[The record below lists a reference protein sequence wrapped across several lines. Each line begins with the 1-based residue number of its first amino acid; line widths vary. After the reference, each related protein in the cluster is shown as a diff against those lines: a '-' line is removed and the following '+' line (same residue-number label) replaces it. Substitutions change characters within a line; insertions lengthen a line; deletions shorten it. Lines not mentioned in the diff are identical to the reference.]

1 MTEKNPGRATIPDP
15 NLSRLIYVLSASGL
29 AYIVASRMLAEHAL
43 KVYGSGSVHRAAI
56 FSEYAYPTVLATF
69 LLTMIAIAVAA
80 RVPQDPATGRGSRR
94 ALQGIAW
101 GLLGGVVCCAAVVP
115 VMLTRGGESTRFL
128 VNAFADAYSPGPV
141 ALATLLLLAVALPL
155 ASEVVFRGIILR
167 TLRVC
172 AGAPAAVVASTV
184 LFAVWWPVLGW
195 YGSAVLGLVSALLY
209 IRTRGILA
217 SVVANSV
224 CTVGSAIIVVPIAF
238 R

>member
-1 MTEKNPGRATIPDP
+1 MTEKSPACSTPDP
-15 NLSRLIYVLSASGL
+15 NLSRLIYVLSAAGL

-43 KVYGSGSVHRAAI
+43 KMFGSGSVSRAAI
-56 FSEYAYPTVLATF
+56 FSEYAYPSVLALF
-69 LLTMIAIAVAA
+69 LLAMIAIAVAA
-80 RVPQDPATGRGSRR
+80 RVPREPAAGHGNLGAARR
-94 ALQGIAW
+94 IGW
-101 GLLGGVVCCAAVVP
+101 GLLGGIVCCAAVVP

-128 VNAFADAYSPGPV
+128 VNAVANAYSPGPL
-141 ALATLLLLAVALPL
+141 ALATILLLAAALPL

-167 TLRVC
+167 TLRGC

-195 YGSAVLGLVSALLY
+195 YGSAVLGLVSAVLY

-217 SVVANSV
+217 SVVANSI
-224 CTVGSAIIVVPIAF
+224 CTVGSAAIVVAVAF